1 MFLLGVYYEDEAR
14 DVADYLKDAGMK
26 VDIKTFTASN
36 VETSYF
42 LEGRMSELFAVLT
55 EEDKQ
60 DYGRYLAALRKVLA
74 EGAGEDDWSD
84 RLADEID
91 PNREEN
97 REKLLDL
104 LSEHS
109 PKWKQAEQKSP
120 GESNQSGE
128 ASPSEDA
135 DQAKEEAESRV
146 IKTLV
151 DVTNARSFA
160 ELALERNNFRWGE
173 DGAALPDDPIL
184 RVRDESEDEE
194 APMSRTTTTFS
205 IEPRAIIFVD
215 EYYSV
220 LVDELDDDFRDE
232 YPTEYSR
239 LNFLA
244 KIVGSLEDGTQGKED
259 MDSFCE
265 RSQMKMEI
273 KGNILELDA
282 SDAVEE
288 LARSMEKNGVIKVK
302 GDRIKWKR

>member
-128 ASPSEDA
+128 A
-135 DQAKEEAESRV
+135 
-146 IKTLV
+146 
-151 DVTNARSFA
+151 
-160 ELALERNNFRWGE
+160 
-173 DGAALPDDPIL
+173 
-184 RVRDESEDEE
+184 
-194 APMSRTTTTFS
+194 
-205 IEPRAIIFVD
+205 
-215 EYYSV
+215 
-220 LVDELDDDFRDE
+220 
-232 YPTEYSR
+232 
-239 LNFLA
+239 
-244 KIVGSLEDGTQGKED
+244 
-259 MDSFCE
+259 
-265 RSQMKMEI
+265 
-273 KGNILELDA
+273 
-282 SDAVEE
+282 
-288 LARSMEKNGVIKVK
+288 
-302 GDRIKWKR
+302 